1 MLFIIIENNKIVSK
15 LDYKPNVPENTNI
28 IEYTENIPKEF
39 IVLIDGKICDSRDYI
54 FYQGKYITATDEIKE
69 QIRINKEAKDFLTN
83 TDWKVLRHLEQ
94 QEKNTSTSLTQ
105 EDYQALLNER
115 QKFREKIKE

>member
-39 IVLIDGKICDSRDYI
+39 IELIDGKICDSRNYI
-54 FYQGKYITATDEIKE
+54 FYQGKYIPVTGEIKE

-94 QEKNTSTSLTQ
+94 QEKNISTSLTQ

-115 QKFREKIKE
+115 QKFRESIKE